1 MVSAYNILKHVHRD
15 ECDGRVEVEGA
26 GLHVTVSTC
35 AGTAPQRPHQTL
47 HHLYLPPSNMLTSHI
62 FSSSDLSARQE
73 RKRVTLPSALHC
85 IFMHLYTC
93 ILLMPTLT
101 LDS

>member
-62 FSSSDLSARQE
+62 FSHLRSPEPLTHHRINWIGN
-73 RKRVTLPSALHC
+73 KVTYRHC
-85 IFMHLYTC
+85 INAVAG
-93 ILLMPTLT
+93 TLV
-101 LDS
+101 DC